1 MLAGILFAIFALRL
15 EHKLIG
21 KNTVMLNI
29 ELITYHSSLLQA
41 LSQWTGLKKWERK
54 RKNKWVLRRKTKEQ
68 PRSLP
73 GPTHFSFSCP
83 VFYHLHW
90 LRGWNKLWHNHTKLY
105 YRICSKWEQLNIDLN
120 CFSMGVLV
128 TFYHF
133 TGKYTT
139 CKFYMK
145 LHPGPEWHIFH
156 IPTSEDI
163 DDDISRFSRLFVFE
177 CLFVYAII
185 RRTLH
190 VRLKILFLSTIVLAT
205 RT

>member
-29 ELITYHSSLLQA
+29 ELITYRSSLLQA
-41 LSQWTGLKKWERK
+41 PSQWTGLKKWERK
-54 RKNKWVLRRKTKEQ
+54 RKNEWDLRRKTKEQ

-73 GPTHFSFSCP
+73 GPTHFSFSFP
-83 VFYHLHW
+83 VCYHLHR
-90 LRGWNKLWHNHTKLY
+90 LRGWNKLWYNHNKLY

-128 TFYHF
+128 IFHHF
-133 TGKYTT
+133 TG
-139 CKFYMK
+139 K

-156 IPTSEDI
+156 ILSSEDI
-163 DDDISRFSRLFVFE
+163 DDGILHFFTAV
-177 CLFVYAII
+177 CVYLSYTII
-185 RRTLH
+185 IRTLH